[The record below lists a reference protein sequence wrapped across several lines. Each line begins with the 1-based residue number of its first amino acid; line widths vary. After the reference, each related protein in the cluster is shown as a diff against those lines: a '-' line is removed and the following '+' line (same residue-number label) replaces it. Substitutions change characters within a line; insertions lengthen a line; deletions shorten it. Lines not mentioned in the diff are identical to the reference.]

1 MYICLQQPL
10 SAPVTPETTSDQ
22 VKRYEERIETLT
34 YELESLRVALARKEE
49 EGEQKAEEVSVRRPT
64 ATEARGVQVDCV
76 ELGAD
81 GGRGAAWKRVGVPE
95 ERSETSDAVVQTEL
109 SEETTRESTA
119 AQTDEESPQVSF
131 DYLRVLI

>member
-1 MYICLQQPL
+1 M
-10 SAPVTPETTSDQ
+10 
-22 VKRYEERIETLT
+22 KRYEERIETLT

-49 EGEQKAEEVSVRRPT
+49 EGEQKAEEVNARRST
-64 ATEARGVQVDCV
+64 ATEARGVQVDSV

-81 GGRGAAWKRVGVPE
+81 GGRGAAWKRVSVPE
-95 ERSETSDAVVQTEL
+95 ERNETSDAVVQTEL

-119 AQTDEESPQVSF
+119 AQTDEESPQVSI